1 MLTWIRFQ
9 YSLIAK
15 LPEKNNKN
23 WNLAGGQS
31 SATVLHP
38 NLRNFSGLC
47 KLLEIRQLPQSHLIS
62 KNSRIPNLGSRVKGS
77 EGLTK

>member
-38 NLRNFSGLC
+38 KFEKFFWSMQIIRNKTTSSKSLDFKKLQNSQLRQQG
-47 KLLEIRQLPQSHLIS
+47 
-62 KNSRIPNLGSRVKGS
+62 
-77 EGLTK
+77 EGE

>member
-1 MLTWIRFQ
+1 VKGSEDLAKLQ
-9 YSLIAK
+9 K

-47 KLLEIRQLPQSHLIS
+47 KLIRNKKLPQSHLIT
-62 KNSRIPNLGSRVKGS
+62 KNSRFPADFLGLGNDKS
-77 EGLTK
+77 

>member
-47 KLLEIRQLPQSHLIS
+47 KLLEIIRNKKLPQSHLIT
-62 KNSRIPNLGSRVKGS
+62 KNSRFPADFLGLGNDKS
-77 EGLTK
+77 

>member
-38 NLRNFSGLC
+38 KFEKFFWSMQIIRN
-47 KLLEIRQLPQSHLIS
+47 KKLPQSHLIT
-62 KNSRIPNLGSRVKGS
+62 KNSRFPADFLGLGNDKS
-77 EGLTK
+77 